1 MDTLD
6 ILQPPLMLF
15 IAIDPI
21 GTIPYYHALTSRM
34 SVEEKKSALKLAIL
48 VASIF
53 LLAFT
58 LIGDFIFSLFN
69 ITINDF
75 RIAAGL
81 ILLISSIAMLLE
93 VPLGAIRGE
102 PERLA
107 IVPLATPLL
116 AGPAAISIVIYIK
129 YHWGL
134 HIALASIAINAII
147 AYAILSLSVTIMK
160 LVGRQ
165 GLLVLDKFMSLV
177 MAALAISLI
186 RQGLLESI

>member
-1 MDTLD
+1 MSPLEF
-6 ILQPPLMLF
+6 LQPLLMLF

-21 GTIPYYHALTSRM
+21 GTIPYYHTLTSRM
-34 SVEEKKSALKLAIL
+34 SVEERRSALKLAVP
-48 VASIF
+48 VASVF

-58 LIGDFIFSLFN
+58 LIGDVIFRLFN

-81 ILLISSIAMLLE
+81 ILLISSIALLLE
-93 VPLGAIRGE
+93 VPLGALRGE
-102 PERLA
+102 PEKLA

-134 HIALASIAINAII
+134 PIALASIAINAII
-147 AYAILSLSVTIMK
+147 TYAILSFSVTIMK